1 MTVLVPALATDG
13 RDRLGPGETLLLD
26 AADSRFA
33 YHGSSA
39 DKVGEKLLAQAR
51 EKMPEPE
58 IGTGGEL
65 LQQRGA
71 SGYLYN
77 TLDYPDFIAADA
89 SAQRMHLAKD
99 AGALALG
106 VDTADTIQAE
116 NSAEQMLAHQLAAA
130 HAGAMKLM
138 GQMTNMMMLQ
148 DKAIRTD
155 DGANLRVTRLAGAA
169 SRLMVAYQQG
179 LVTLDRM
186 RAGGKQTIIVQHV
199 QVNDGGQAV
208 VAGKVKPRTKGGGR
222 GVAASVSRP
231 AGQTK
236 SRARGTGQK

>member
-1 MTVLVPALATDG
+1 MTLDDREKPDG
-13 RDRLGPGETLLLD
+13 RDRLGPGETLLLE

-39 DKVGEKLLAQAR
+39 DKVGKTLLAQVP
-51 EKMPEPE
+51 EKVLEPE

-71 SGYLYN
+71 SDYLSN
-77 TLDYPDFIAADA
+77 TLDHPDFIAADA

-106 VDTADTIQAE
+106 VDTADTIQAQ
-116 NSAEQMLAHQLAAA
+116 NSAELMLSHQLGAA
-130 HAGAMKLM
+130 HAGVMKLM
-138 GQMTNMMMLQ
+138 GQVTNMMMLQ

-169 SRLMVAYQQG
+169 SRLMLAYQQG
-179 LVTLDRM
+179 LVTLDRL

-199 QVNDGGQAV
+199 QVNEGGQAV
-208 VAGKVKPRTKGGGR
+208 VAGKVKPRAQGGGR
-222 GVAASVSRP
+222 GVAASCSRSTSRKKS
-231 AGQTK
+231 GQ
-236 SRARGTGQK
+236 GGNGQK

>member
-1 MTVLVPALATDG
+1 MTLDDREKLDG
-13 RDRLGPGETLLLD
+13 RDRLGPGETLILE
-26 AADSRFA
+26 AAHSRFA

-39 DKVGEKLLAQAR
+39 DKVGKTLLAQAR
-51 EKMPEPE
+51 EKLPEPE

-77 TLDYPDFIAADA
+77 TLDHPDFITADA

-106 VDTADTIQAE
+106 VDMADTIQAA

-130 HAGAMKLM
+130 HAGAMRLM
-138 GQMTNMMMLQ
+138 GQVTNMTMMQ
-148 DKAIRTD
+148 ATAMRTD
-155 DGANLRVTRLAGAA
+155 DSTNLRVTRLAGAA
-169 SRLMVAYQQG
+169 SRLMMAFQQG
-179 LVTLDRM
+179 LVTLDKL
-186 RAGGKQTIIVQHV
+186 RAGGKQTILVQHV

-208 VAGKVKPRTKGGGR
+208 VAGKVRGGKGGGR
-222 GVAASVSRP
+222 QERISGSPP
-231 AGQTK
+231 AGRK
-236 SRARGTGQK
+236 NSGGGGKGRK

>member
-1 MTVLVPALATDG
+1 MTLD
-13 RDRLGPGETLLLD
+13 DREKLGPAETLLLD

-33 YHGSSA
+33 YHGTSA
-39 DKVGEKLLAQAR
+39 DKVGAALLAQAR

-65 LQQRGA
+65 IQPRDA
-71 SGYLYN
+71 STYLYN

-106 VDTADTIQAE
+106 VDTADTIQAA
-116 NSAEQMLAHQLAAA
+116 NSAELMLAHQLAAA

-138 GQMTNMMMLQ
+138 GQVTNMMMLQ
-148 DKAIRTD
+148 DNAIRTD

-179 LVTLDRM
+179 LVTLDRL

-208 VAGKVKPRTKGGGR
+208 VAGKVKPRAKGGGR
-222 GVAASVSRP
+222 GVAVSGSPP
-231 AGQTK
+231 AGRK
-236 SRARGTGQK
+236 NSRARGKGQK

>member
-13 RDRLGPGETLLLD
+13 RDRLGPGETLLLE

-39 DKVGEKLLAQAR
+39 DKVGKKLLAQAR
-51 EKMPEPE
+51 EKVPEPE

-71 SGYLYN
+71 SSYLYN

-106 VDTADTIQAE
+106 VDTADTIQA
-116 NSAEQMLAHQLAAA
+116 AEQR
-130 HAGAMKLM
+130 
-138 GQMTNMMMLQ
+138 
-148 DKAIRTD
+148 RTD
-155 DGANLRVTRLAGAA
+155 ARSPARGGARGGDEAHGPNDEHDDA
-169 SRLMVAYQQG
+169 SRQSDQNGRRCKSSRYAPRRRRLPSHDGVSAG
-179 LVTLDRM
+179 LGDAGSPAGRWQANHHRPARPGERG
-186 RAGGKQTIIVQHV
+186 RAS
-199 QVNDGGQAV
+199 
-208 VAGKVKPRTKGGGR
+208 GGR
-222 GVAASVSRP
+222 W
-231 AGQTK
+231 
-236 SRARGTGQK
+236 

>member
-1 MTVLVPALATDG
+1 MTLDDREKADG
-13 RDRLGPGETLLLD
+13 RDRLGPGETLLLE
-26 AADSRFA
+26 AVDSRFA

-39 DKVGEKLLAQAR
+39 DKVGKKLLAQAR
-51 EKMPEPE
+51 EKVPEPE

-106 VDTADTIQAE
+106 VDTADTIQAA

-138 GQMTNMMMLQ
+138 GQVANMMMMQ
-148 DKAIRTD
+148 SNAVRTD

-179 LVTLDRM
+179 LVTLDRL

-208 VAGKVKPRTKGGGR
+208 VAGKVKPRGEGGR
-222 GVAASVSRP
+222 CDVPTSASRLAGQKNSRP
-231 AGQTK
+231 
-236 SRARGTGQK
+236 REEGQK